1 MFAELGKP
9 TEPLPFAPE
18 VPLVLNRSGTLG
30 PRDGYSVPFGL
41 LGPGRRVTV
50 AATISNP
57 KRKGIRARAQLVCD
71 ERVIVTRT
79 FGKGQAKR
87 TWDIPNLGP
96 ATCDVRL
103 ISSVAARLRYT
114 LRITLTVESA

>member
-1 MFAELGKP
+1 M
-9 TEPLPFAPE
+9 
-18 VPLVLNRSGTLG
+18 PLVLNRSGTLG

-50 AATISNP
+50 AATISNT
-57 KRKGIRARAQLVCD
+57 KRKGIRARALLVCD

-87 TWDIPNLGP
+87 SFDIPNLGP
-96 ATCDVRL
+96 ASCDVRL
-103 ISSVAARLRYT
+103 VSSVLARLRYS
-114 LRITLTVESA
+114 LRITLAVEGT